1 MVSRLLPGPEEGV
14 DTPEG
19 ATAAGSQAPTMPG
32 MAPADL
38 PDPASPA
45 EVAGASFPT
54 KRRGYDPRSVT
65 AFLTVVAEQLT
76 RLRGIETEL
85 RSQLEAA
92 TRRAQALADLDE
104 ATVAEVVGEESTR
117 VLATAREAARQIRE
131 RAEQAAANMV
141 SAAAG
146 EAERL
151 RHEAELEVARRRDE
165 LTRQIDAELDA
176 AKEQGRSMVDE
187 ARAYRE
193 RVLADLTKR
202 RENARAQIEML
213 TAHRDEV
220 AAAFDAA
227 RRSATDV
234 MARLGVEP
242 ELVSDPMSDLTDL
255 AAVRAEAT
263 VVDGVETAR
272 PEAPPDPSRH
282 DLDPVVPASGGLSG
296 TAEHDASDLG
306 GAAAPSEFEP
316 PILIDH
322 ETMFVEENVIGTGTL
337 EDRDGRV
344 GIGEAPTTV
353 ADDPAV
359 AERALDESAFEVPTS
374 DDTGIHDGAGTDVLD
389 EGAPDGE
396 APEDDALAFA
406 APAFDR
412 GEDRVTPLR
421 SPITEP
427 VVHHPDLGAGDER
440 SAPVISLF
448 RSGSD
453 RRYGE
458 DGPPSQ
464 TPEVSSIE
472 DDPARD
478 PQDFDEV
485 LGVDIEE
492 IDDGGDGEDDGEKGI
507 EVSGVIDSGGDHPD
521 ADDET
526 FTGVDTTQGEVSS
539 VDSRAPEPARTGP
552 SVDDVFAR
560 LRAAS
565 TADVARD
572 VGGAAGSV
580 KRPEI
585 DAESNSQPTH
595 MAGDEISTDVDP
607 DSRETSPQAQSPT
620 GSPSGSEPGFPLD
633 REEILNPLAV
643 SVARRLKRV
652 LADEQ
657 NAVLDAIRRGG
668 ADLAAAL
675 SDGRATH
682 LERSFEA
689 IRGDLLAAAEAGA
702 RWATENDNAATVNGS
717 DVSPVREWLS
727 QEVLDPFHRRLA
739 DALQAADGDPDGFA
753 ARSRHVFREWKSQR
767 IDEHVEDLVRLA
779 HALGVLAAVTPGTP
793 MCWLVDP
800 DGPPCADAEDNALAG
815 VVPAG
820 EDFPTGHRHPPAHA
834 GCRCLVAPIAG

>member
-1 MVSRLLPGPEEGV
+1 
-14 DTPEG
+14 
-19 ATAAGSQAPTMPG
+19 MPG

-54 KRRGYDPRSVT
+54 KRRGYDPRAVT

-76 RLRGIETEL
+76 RLRGTEADL
-85 RSQLEAA
+85 RTRLEAA

-117 VLATAREAARQIRE
+117 VLGTAREAARQIRE

-141 SAAAG
+141 SAAAV

-165 LTRQIDAELDA
+165 LTRQIDAELEA

-202 RENARAQIEML
+202 RDNARAQIEML

-242 ELVSDPMSDLTDL
+242 ELVPDPLADLTDL
-255 AAVRAEAT
+255 AGVAAVHAEAT
-263 VVDGVETAR
+263 LRRGADTAPR
-272 PEAPPDPSRH
+272 AAAPDPSRH
-282 DLDPVVPASGGLSG
+282 DLDPLAPASGGLSG
-296 TAEHDASDLG
+296 TAEHEASDLG
-306 GAAAPSEFEP
+306 GAVAPSELESP
-316 PILIDH
+316 TLIDH
-322 ETMFVEENVIGTGTL
+322 ETMFVEESVIGTGTL

-353 ADDPAV
+353 PDEPAV
-359 AERALDESAFEVPTS
+359 AERALDETALDVPTS
-374 DDTGIHDGAGTDVLD
+374 DDIGGHDGAGTDALD
-389 EGAPDGE
+389 GGASGGD
-396 APEDDALAFA
+396 APEDDGRALA
-406 APAFDR
+406 APAFDL

-421 SPITEP
+421 SPISEP
-427 VVHHPDLGAGDER
+427 VVHHPDIGAGDER

-448 RSGSD
+448 RSGSE

-507 EVSGVIDSGGDHPD
+507 EVSGVIDSAGDHSD

-526 FTGVDTTQGEVSS
+526 FAGVETTQGEVSS
-539 VDSRAPEPARTGP
+539 VGSRAPEPARTGV

-565 TADVARD
+565 MADVARD
-572 VGGAAGSV
+572 VGGSRGSV

-585 DAESNSQPTH
+585 DAESNSQPPH
-595 MAGDEISTDVDP
+595 MDGDEISTDVDP
-607 DSRETSPQAQSPT
+607 DSTETSPQAQSPA

-633 REEILNPLAV
+633 REQILNPLAV

-668 ADLAAAL
+668 ADVAAAL
-675 SDGRATH
+675 ADGRAAH

-702 RWATENDNAATVNGS
+702 RWATENDNAATVDDS

-739 DALQAADGDPDGFA
+739 DALQAADGDPEGFA

-767 IDEHVEDLVRLA
+767 IDERVEDLVRLA